1 MSREWKPG
9 DRFTLEFEVTGWS
22 GELLEC
28 KTMSSARRAFPS
40 SDMQHAKLIQPATP
54 EPQKL
59 DVKKPIR
66 NIHSGEYVKYI
77 GRLSDGRIVVEEQF
91 CESPQANTFWECELE
106 NIPGPK
112 RTYEQIVELVPFS
125 DGPRI
130 VSPGNPLS
138 YVNVASRAKVS
149 YTDGEG
155 WSVEEVL

>member
-1 MSREWKPG
+1 MTREWKPG
-9 DRFTLEFEVTGWS
+9 DRFTLELEVTGWS
-22 GELLEC
+22 GEWLEC
-28 KTMSSARRAFPS
+28 KTMISARRAFPS
-40 SDMQHAKLIQPATP
+40 SDMQHAKLIAPAAP
-54 EPQKL
+54 ETQKL
-59 DVKKPIR
+59 DVTKPMRFRGGGTQVAYIDR
-66 NIHSGEYVKYI
+66 TESGLLAVRDDHRCI
-77 GRLSDGRIVVEEQF
+77 LLLAPS
-91 CESPQANTFWECELE
+91 ELE

-125 DGPRI
+125 DGLRI